1 MNYEIIYYFK
11 DNKIDSDNYL
21 YLYDFGNIK
30 GFLYDNEFKLFK
42 ILKKDSKENIFT
54 EYCVSCEQIPLKALS
69 IEKYNCK
76 YENNLYKTQHFTI
89 EVSSYFKP
97 SQPLLYQPSLPQPL
111 VYQPSVPQPSVPQPS
126 LPQPSVPQPLHK
138 KQINK
143 RTNLIKNVEHPSP
156 VSEKIQQAQLFQQ
169 SQIQLPKNQWMSLEQ
184 IMKHSLPAVLQAPSL
199 QQIQV
204 NQSSQ
209 ILKKKSY
216 QHLRQPQRQVQK
228 SSQDLKSQHSSIN
241 QSLVLV

>member
-1 MNYEIIYYFK
+1 MNYEINYYFK
-11 DNKIDSDNYL
+11 DNEINSDNYL
-21 YLYDFGNIK
+21 YVYDFGNIK

-54 EYCVSCEQIPLKALS
+54 EYCVTCEQIPLKALS

-76 YENNLYKTQHFTI
+76 YENNLYKTQNFTI

-97 SQPLLYQPSLPQPL
+97 SQPSPSSLPPL
-111 VYQPSVPQPSVPQPS
+111 
-126 LPQPSVPQPLHK
+126 LPQPSPQVVPLLHK

-143 RTNLIKNVEHPSP
+143 RTNLIKNVGHPSP

-169 SQIQLPKNQWMSLEQ
+169 AHIQLPKSQWMSLEQ
-184 IMKHSLPAVLQAPSL
+184 IMKHSLPSVPQVPSL

-209 ILKKKSY
+209 ILKKKKSY

-228 SSQDLKSQHSSIN
+228 ASQDLKSQDSSIN
-241 QSLVLV
+241 QSLMLV